1 MRGELIG
8 SVLVLLALLI
18 LLSLLSPIKGQITTA
33 LIDGLHSLFGIGV
46 WIVPLLL
53 GGLGVWLALRDVT
66 EGNTMSPWRL
76 VGALGLFLVFE
87 GFATLIA
94 GIPASAQEA
103 AKGTG
108 GGLLGWLI
116 CGGLSAIL
124 GLPLTIIVLLILAA
138 ISVMALAGVTLA
150 DLNNRLAAFW
160 RGIHDRSRGPEG
172 EKISPRL
179 PLGREPYL
187 RRWWRRVT
195 APRVQAPVRPP
206 LVSANWVASPQ
217 TTRSVAPGV
226 RTVAPQPAA
235 AAQPRIVGGQAWQ
248 LPVLAEILEDSS
260 DQDIQQE
267 DIRKRMQTIENTLAG
282 FGVPVSVVEVNQGP
296 AVTQF
301 GLRPGTIVRRDR
313 KGEEK
318 VIKVRV
324 SQIQALANDLSLALA
339 ASPIRIEAPVPG
351 RDFVGIE
358 VPNVQISLV
367 SLRGVMDSEEW
378 GATKGDLIFGLGR
391 DVSGQATVAD
401 LVRMPHLL
409 IAGATGSGKS
419 VCVNAIITSL
429 LLTHTPDTLR
439 FLMIDPKR
447 VELTVYNGIPHL
459 IAPVVVDVER
469 ALPVL
474 QWATR
479 EMERRY
485 KEFSKLSARNIDS
498 YNEKLAARGEPVLPF
513 IVILIDELAD
523 LMLSAPDD
531 VERSICRIAQMARA
545 TGIHLVLATQRP
557 SVDVVTGLI
566 KANFPARIAF
576 SVTSQVDSRVILDTP
591 GAEQLLGRGDMLFMA
606 PDTSKLQRLQ
616 GCFVSDHE
624 AHRLVDYW
632 KGACAVTTPP
642 DLLTTD
648 EGQAETATPPVDKSS
663 ASPAAYDGN
672 ALEPPWLPGQ
682 ETLQQP
688 LWDEIAAAEATAAGT
703 DDMYRQAVEEVR
715 KSGKA
720 SISLLQRKLRIG
732 YSRAARMIDQME
744 AEGVIG
750 PEASGSR
757 GREVLPAPPTDEN
770 G

>member
-1 MRGELIG
+1 M
-8 SVLVLLALLI
+8 
-18 LLSLLSPIKGQITTA
+18 
-33 LIDGLHSLFGIGV
+33 
-46 WIVPLLL
+46 
-53 GGLGVWLALRDVT
+53 
-66 EGNTMSPWRL
+66 
-76 VGALGLFLVFE
+76 
-87 GFATLIA
+87 
-94 GIPASAQEA
+94 
-103 AKGTG
+103 
-108 GGLLGWLI
+108 
-116 CGGLSAIL
+116 
-124 GLPLTIIVLLILAA
+124 
-138 ISVMALAGVTLA
+138 
-150 DLNNRLAAFW
+150 
-160 RGIHDRSRGPEG
+160 
-172 EKISPRL
+172 
-179 PLGREPYL
+179 
-187 RRWWRRVT
+187 T
-195 APRVQAPVRPP
+195 APRVREPARPP

-217 TTRSVAPGV
+217 ATRSAAPAV
-226 RTVAPQPAA
+226 RTVGPQSAA

-378 GATKGDLIFGLGR
+378 AATKGTLIFGLGR

-429 LLTHTPDTLR
+429 LLTHTPATLR

-498 YNEKLAARGEPVLPF
+498 YNEKLAARGEPVLPY

-523 LMLSAPDD
+523 LMLSAPED

-606 PDTSKLQRLQ
+606 PDASKLQRLQ

-632 KGACAVTTPP
+632 KGASRGDRAGKPATGRGRAGRRLRRSPPPKARPRRPPTMETRSAALAARSRNPAAAAYGMRSPRPRLPPKAKTTCIARRSRKCANPAKP
-642 DLLTTD
+642 
-648 EGQAETATPPVDKSS
+648 ASRCSS
-663 ASPAAYDGN
+663 ASCVS
-672 ALEPPWLPGQ
+672 
-682 ETLQQP
+682 
-688 LWDEIAAAEATAAGT
+688 AT
-703 DDMYRQAVEEVR
+703 R
-715 KSGKA
+715 
-720 SISLLQRKLRIG
+720 
-732 YSRAARMIDQME
+732 
-744 AEGVIG
+744 
-750 PEASGSR
+750 
-757 GREVLPAPPTDEN
+757 APPA
-770 G
+770 